1 MRDIWI
7 YIAVMSAVTIA
18 IRLTPALLL
27 RHEIKNVFV
36 RSFLFYVPYVTLSVM
51 TFPAIVE
58 ATRTPLRSEAGAA
71 AFAFAAFL
79 AWNGASLFRCAAGAS
94 IMVLVVEGIYFSL

>member
-27 RHEIKNVFV
+27 RREIKNVFV

-58 ATRTPLRSEAGAA
+58 ATRTPLAGGRKH
-71 AFAFAAFL
+71 
-79 AWNGASLFRCAAGAS
+79 NGADCGGHLFFAVIDCNLLKCVR
-94 IMVLVVEGIYFSL
+94 

>member
-27 RHEIKNVFV
+27 RREIKNVFV

-58 ATRTPLRSEAGAA
+58 ATRTPLAGAV

-79 AWNGASLFRCAAGAS
+79 AWTGASLFRCAAGAR
-94 IMVLVVEGIYFSL
+94 ILVMIVEGIYFSL

>member
-27 RHEIKNVFV
+27 RREIKNVFV

-58 ATRTPLRSEAGAA
+58 ATRTPLAGAA

-79 AWNGASLFRCAAGAS
+79 AWNGASVFRCGACEC
-94 IMVLVVEGIYFSL
+94 ILLLILEGIYFSL

>member
-27 RHEIKNVFV
+27 RREIKNVFV

-58 ATRTPLRSEAGAA
+58 ATRTARRHLHLPPSSHGTGRVSSAVRRAQA
-71 AFAFAAFL
+71 
-79 AWNGASLFRCAAGAS
+79 
-94 IMVLVVEGIYFSL
+94 

>member
-1 MRDIWI
+1 MRNIWL

-27 RHEIKNVFV
+27 RRPIKNRFV
-36 RSFLFYVPYVTLSVM
+36 RSYVTLAVM

-58 ATRTPLRSEAGAA
+58 ATRTPIAGAA
-71 AFAFAAFL
+71 AFVFAIFL

-94 IMVLVVEGIYFSL
+94 IMVLIVEGIVFSL

>member
-18 IRLTPALLL
+18 IRLIPALLL
-27 RHEIKNVFV
+27 RRPIRNGFV
-36 RSFLFYVPYVTLSVM
+36 RSFLFYVPYVTLAVM

-58 ATRTPLRSEAGAA
+58 ATRTPYAGAA
-71 AFAFAAFL
+71 AFAFAIFL
-79 AWNGASLFRCAAGAS
+79 AWNGANLFRCAAGAS
-94 IMVLVVEGIYFSL
+94 IMVLIIEGIVFSL

>member
-18 IRLTPALLL
+18 IRLIPALLL
-27 RHEIKNVFV
+27 RRPIRNGFV
-36 RSFLFYVPYVTLSVM
+36 RSFLFYVPYVTLAVM

-58 ATRTPLRSEAGAA
+58 ATRTPLAGAA
-71 AFAFAAFL
+71 AFAFSIYL
-79 AWNGASLFRCAAGAS
+79 AWRGASLFRCAAGAS
-94 IMVLVVEGIYFSL
+94 IMVLIVEGIVFSL

>member
-1 MRDIWI
+1 MRNIWL

-27 RHEIKNVFV
+27 RRPIKNGFV
-36 RSFLFYVPYVTLSVM
+36 CSFLFYVPYVTLAVM

-58 ATRTPLRSEAGAA
+58 ATRTPIAGAA
-71 AFAFAAFL
+71 AFVFTIFL

-94 IMVLVVEGIYFSL
+94 IMVLIVEGIVFSL

>member
-7 YIAVMSAVTIA
+7 YIAVMSAVTIS
-18 IRLTPALLL
+18 IRLIPALLL
-27 RHEIKNVFV
+27 RRPIRNGFV
-36 RSFLFYVPYVTLSVM
+36 RSFLFYVPYVTLAVM

-58 ATRTPLRSEAGAA
+58 ATRTPYAGAA
-71 AFAFAAFL
+71 AFAFAIFL

-94 IMVLVVEGIYFSL
+94 IMVFVVEGLVIGF

>member
-1 MRDIWI
+1 MPDIWL
-7 YIAVMSAVTIA
+7 YIAIMSAVTLA

-27 RHEIKNVFV
+27 RREIKNVFV
-36 RSFLFYVPYVTLSVM
+36 RSFLFYVPYVTLAVM

-58 ATRTPLRSEAGAA
+58 ATRTPVAGAA
-71 AFAFAAFL
+71 AFVFALFL

-94 IMVLVVEGIYFSL
+94 IMVLIVEFFLL